1 MARLFSLS
9 PVSCHPLLLIY
20 LEHMHSLTGQVLDRD
35 GVGKLVMIAAAAGK
49 AANPDLKVLTCQ
61 YLEVVF

>member
-1 MARLFSLS
+1 MAKPFSLS
-9 PVSCHPLLLIY
+9 PISCHPLLLFY
-20 LEHMHSLTGQVLDRD
+20 LEHMHALTGQVLDRD

-49 AANPDLKVLTCQ
+49 AANPELKVLTCQ